1 MDRIRCAARAGCLPS
16 HPIHPTASLPPSLS
30 PIRAILLTRAHQQLQ
45 FSLLDFLLEDAEA
58 CLLAHIERL
67 IDAVHGALNLAA
79 CACLELAQRAQPV
92 AKVVF
97 GNLAA
102 SAVGHAPQFLNDPHP
117 LLLAAPARFL
127 QHAQLRQKRIELRI
141 VQAQK
146 ILRLHERTVLAHELS
161 DPSETFGIVHGTNI
175 TPDAETGIARLW
187 QDWSPGYAHDEDV
200 AHVRAALGTPA
211 NLEAALRKV
220 AGDDPVLDLG
230 CGVGYWLAR
239 LSAAGLRPVGL
250 EPDAGRAREAG
261 RHAPVLVGAG
271 DRLPLADASVG
282 AVWCLHVLHH
292 LPSPE
297 RGPYGEMR
305 NRERGVAIQDAIDAL
320 PWEYRELILLRHFGE
335 LPYEEI
341 AQLKQM
347 TLGTVKNKHF
357 RGRQMLKEK
366 LQVAG

>member
-92 AKVVF
+92 AKIVF

-127 QHAQLRQKRIELRI
+127 QHAQFRQKRVELRI

-146 ILRLHERTVLAHELS
+146 ILRLHQRV
-161 DPSETFGIVHGTNI
+161 GIQQLLNF
-175 TPDAETGIARLW
+175 ARR
-187 QDWSPGYAHDEDV
+187 QPGRRLCRRLG
-200 AHVRAALGTPA
+200 VR
-211 NLEAALRKV
+211 
-220 AGDDPVLDLG
+220 
-230 CGVGYWLAR
+230 
-239 LSAAGLRPVGL
+239 
-250 EPDAGRAREAG
+250 GRARKKQ
-261 RHAPVLVGAG
+261 RHAKHTTFHSLFVWREFLIACCSSSTAACCSSCDNWPTACSAEPGVAMRPAAAASSKFSC
-271 DRLPLADASVG
+271 DAKSPITAHDASSCSVG
-282 AVWCLHVLHH
+282 SASFTCATPFVTAAGTESTSWRPPRCTVTTTASTTTATAPKTPAAHAKIGRA
-292 LPSPE
+292 SC
-297 RGPYGEMR
+297 
-305 NRERGVAIQDAIDAL
+305 RERG
-320 PWEYRELILLRHFGE
+320 
-335 LPYEEI
+335 
-341 AQLKQM
+341 
-347 TLGTVKNKHF
+347 
-357 RGRQMLKEK
+357 
-366 LQVAG
+366 